1 MSVIHLP
8 LRDVLVGGRTDLPT
22 VMLVGNPNAGKTTL
36 FNALTGLRAKTANF
50 PGTTVEHRAASLSHR
65 GATCRL
71 IDLPGLYGLEASSPE
86 ERVAEHAIT
95 GRLTGVTAPD
105 AVVLVLDA
113 THLERNLFLA
123 GRVRELGVPVVAALT
138 LTDAAHKRGVRID
151 FDKLRA
157 ELSCPVIPVAAR
169 RGHGIDKLRDAI
181 ADAIEPLAEGEA
193 DRNTAPA
200 CDGCGG
206 CPFAARYDWASGVTG
221 RCVAQAPRP
230 PGRVTEAIDRVLT
243 HPVVGIFAFLSV
255 MAAMF
260 VMLYVIAQYPMDW
273 IDHGFTATGAVVG
286 PLLPDG
292 MPRSLVV
299 DGILAG
305 VGGVLVFLPQIVI
318 LFFFI
323 ALLEDTGYLAR
334 AAFVMD
340 RLMRRFGLPG
350 RAFVPM
356 LSAHAC
362 AVPAIF
368 STRIIEDERDRL
380 ITMLVLPFMTCS
392 ARLPV
397 YAMVIALLFA
407 DNPVAAGLLLA
418 GAYFMGMAAALGASV
433 IMRRTVVPGE
443 ARPLVIELPDYRLPS
458 LKNALLASGD
468 RAMIFLKKVGGII
481 LIASI
486 VMWLAA
492 NFPRLPEDAAPVPG
506 QTMAQQQLEYSAAGR
521 LGRAI
526 EPVFAPLGF
535 DWQINVGVL
544 GSFVARETI
553 VPTLAIVYG
562 LGEDA
567 IDDQT
572 TFSQALKNQTRAD
585 GTPVFTLATCLSL
598 LVFYI
603 LAMQCLSTTAAMRR
617 ETGSWKW
624 PVFQVVYMT
633 VLAYVAAMVTYQVMS
648 VV

>member
-1 MSVIHLP
+1 MSVIPLP
-8 LRDVLVGGRTDLPT
+8 LRDAPVERQTGLPT

-50 PGTTVEHRAASLSHR
+50 PGTTVEHRSANLIHN
-65 GATCRL
+65 GTTCRL
-71 IDLPGLYGLEASSPE
+71 VDLPGLYGLEASSPE
-86 ERVAEHAIT
+86 ERIAEDAIT
-95 GRLTGVTAPD
+95 GRLSGVAAPD

-123 GRVRELGVPVVAALT
+123 GRVRELGVPAVAVLT
-138 LTDAAHKRGVRID
+138 LTDAAHKQGVRID
-151 FDKLRA
+151 FERLRA
-157 ELSCPVIPVAAR
+157 ELGCPVVPVAAR

-181 ADAIEPLAEGEA
+181 HDALQPAAEGEA
-193 DRNTAPA
+193 K
-200 CDGCGG
+200 CDSLVCGTCGG
-206 CPFAARYDWASGVTG
+206 CPYAARYDWARGVTG
-221 RCVAQAPRP
+221 RCVAEADRP
-230 PGRVTEAIDRVLT
+230 PGRATEAIDRVLT
-243 HPVVGIFAFLSV
+243 HPVVGILAFAAV

-273 IDHGFTATGAVVG
+273 IDRGFSATGAVVG

-292 MPRSLVV
+292 MLRSLVV

-368 STRIIEDERDRL
+368 STRIIEDHRDRL

-407 DNPVAAGLLLA
+407 DNPLAAGLLLA
-418 GAYFMGMAAALGASV
+418 GAYFMGLAAALGASV
-433 IMRRTVVPGE
+433 VMRRTVVPGQ

-481 LIASI
+481 LIASV

-492 NFPRLPEDAAPVPG
+492 NFPRLPQDAAPVAG
-506 QTMAQQQLEYSAAGR
+506 RTVAQQQLEYSVAGR
-521 LGRAI
+521 VGRAL

-572 TFSQALKNQTRAD
+572 TFGDSLKNQTRID
-585 GTPVFTLATCLSL
+585 GTPVFTAATSLSL

-617 ETGSWKW
+617 ETGGWKW
-624 PVFQVVYMT
+624 PLFQVAYMT
-633 VLAYVAAMVTYQVMS
+633 VLAYVAAMVTYQAVSM
-648 VV
+648 V